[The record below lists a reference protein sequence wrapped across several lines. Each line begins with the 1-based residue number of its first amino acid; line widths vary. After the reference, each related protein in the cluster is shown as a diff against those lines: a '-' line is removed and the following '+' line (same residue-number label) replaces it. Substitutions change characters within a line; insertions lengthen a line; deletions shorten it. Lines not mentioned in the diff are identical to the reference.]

1 MNIICEYIKHHI
13 RLWYMAAFFLDRH
26 SVLAC
31 PGCGLVGRKKVEFQT
46 QYQSVIAMCPRCT
59 AKWGVPPVV
68 PAAQWHIKGLAE
80 FEEEQ
85 QTKELAAAVLAQKQR
100 LEVNRE

>member
-1 MNIICEYIKHHI
+1 
-13 RLWYMAAFFLDRH
+13 
-26 SVLAC
+26 
-31 PGCGLVGRKKVEFQT
+31 
-46 QYQSVIAMCPRCT
+46 
-59 AKWGVPPVV
+59 VPPVV

>member
-1 MNIICEYIKHHI
+1 MAIWEYIKHHAKQ
-13 RLWYMAAFFLDRH
+13 WYMVTFYVDRH

-31 PGCGLVGRKKVEFQT
+31 PGCGLVGPKKVEFQN
-46 QYQSVIAMCPRCT
+46 QYQSVVATCPRCT
-59 AKWGVPPVV
+59 AKWGVTPVV
-68 PAAQWHIKGLAE
+68 AAAQWQLKGLAE

-85 QTKELAAAVLAQKQR
+85 QAKELQAAVIAQKKR